1 MLTSHLLNAMASLL
15 SPKGDQP
22 SAWLPLPLEARS
34 DLWSMISDHSTNI
47 GDNLLDCNLTLYQ
60 VNLWIG
66 WTSNDRVECIHR
78 QIIHNSLQCF
88 QHIIFA
94 IIVIIVTIRCHCP
107 SLSFPSS
114 LYSTGP
120 QPHIFPGLSLVPY
133 RYDPAK
139 LPECA
144 LANRQFWI
152 ICALLI
158 LGNVQS
164 Y

>member
-1 MLTSHLLNAMASLL
+1 
-15 SPKGDQP
+15 
-22 SAWLPLPLEARS
+22 
-34 DLWSMISDHSTNI
+34 MISDHSRNI
-47 GDNLLDCNLTLYQ
+47 GDNLQDCNLTLYQ
-60 VNLWIG
+60 VNLRISWA
-66 WTSNDRVECIHR
+66 SNDRAECIHR
-78 QIIHNSLQCF
+78 QIIHNLLQCF

-94 IIVIIVTIRCHCP
+94 IKAIIVIIRCP
-107 SLSFPSS
+107 SLSFPST

-144 LANRQFWI
+144 LANRQLWI
-152 ICALLI
+152 ICAFIFICALLI